1 MEYRESNRQKKVSSL
16 FRKELASLFQK
27 LIKKENKDNLILS
40 ITKVYVAPDI
50 SSAKIYISVFPSE
63 LSSKQINEIRHNSSL
78 IKHQLSQR
86 LKSTIRKIPELNFY
100 LDDSLDYIE
109 EIDRALKKPF
119 NPIKGGI

>member
-16 FRKELASLFQK
+16 FRKELAALFQK

-109 EIDRALKKPF
+109 KIDRALKKPF
-119 NPIKGGI
+119 NP

>member
-16 FRKELASLFQK
+16 FRKELAALFQK

-63 LSSKQINEIRHNSSL
+63 LSSQQINEIRHNSSS